1 MATRL
6 EKTITILFAGVVACG
21 IGMCGWIPAGIAF
34 ACNGL
39 LGWAMGEVNATPAD
53 DRLAARGGEAGL
65 MKPEAQGFGN
75 DLLREASNQD
85 ELTFHGPI
93 NITEAQRNHG

>member
-21 IGMCGWIPAGIAF
+21 IGMCGWVPAGIAF

-53 DRLAARGGEAGL
+53 DRLAARGGEAG
-65 MKPEAQGFGN
+65 PVPVQPVHFI
-75 DLLREASNQD
+75 DQD
-85 ELTFHGPI
+85 KIIFHG
-93 NITEAQRNHG
+93 EVF